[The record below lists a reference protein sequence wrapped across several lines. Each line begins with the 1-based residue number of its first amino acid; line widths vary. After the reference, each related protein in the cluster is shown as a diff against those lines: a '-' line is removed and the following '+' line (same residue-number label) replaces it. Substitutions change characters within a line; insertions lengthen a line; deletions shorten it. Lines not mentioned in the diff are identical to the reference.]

1 MKVKLED
8 VAHAAGVSVPTVSK
22 TLRNRGGVSSKIQLR
37 VMEAVRETGYQRKAN
52 YLETKLDLKTIT
64 LLSFVNYGSNDLF
77 YGEIFKGI
85 QEECADIGLELNI
98 VLVNELEEID
108 QKFLKET
115 LKGVRALLLV
125 GIDNGPVLDLV
136 AELGVTATI
145 VNGYD
150 RQMRIPSVTPDY
162 RYGGWQATR
171 HMLDKGHRDIIHVT
185 HMFRDSMR
193 RRYDGFRDAL
203 DDAEITFDP
212 DKHLID
218 TGMRDS
224 NLGVE
229 QAMEKLL
236 AKGRPDC
243 TAFFCVNDVAAVTVL
258 QSLTKAGYRVPE
270 DYSIFG
276 FDDLPICQL
285 FSPHISTMNIDR
297 NGLGRTGVR
306 LLSEQVSK
314 PDQRVRRI
322 EIGVTLV
329 DRDTVYSRNATD

>member
-8 VAHAAGVSVPTVSK
+8 VALAAGVSVPTVSK

-37 VMEAVRETGYQRKAN
+37 VMDAVRQTGYQRKAN
-52 YLETKLDLKTIT
+52 YIETKLDLKTIT
-64 LLSFVNYGSNDLF
+64 LLSYVNYGSNDLF

-85 QEECADIGLELNI
+85 QEECADIGLDLNI
-98 VLVNELEEID
+98 VLVNEIEEID
-108 QKFLKET
+108 REFFKEN
-115 LKGVRALLLV
+115 LDGVEALLLV
-125 GIDNGPVLDLV
+125 GIDELEILDMIV
-136 AELGVTATI
+136 ELGVTATI

-162 RYGGWQATR
+162 RYGGWLATK
-171 HMLDKGHRDIIHVT
+171 HMLDQGHRNVMHITRMH
-185 HMFRDSMR
+185 RDSIR

-203 DDAEITFDP
+203 DDAGIEFDR
-212 DKHLID
+212 DTHLID
-218 TGMRDS
+218 TGTRGG

-229 QAMEKLL
+229 RVMKQLL

-243 TAFFCVNDVAAVTVL
+243 TAFFCVTDVVAVSVV

-270 DYSIFG
+270 DFSVFG

-285 FSPHISTMNIDR
+285 FTPHISTMNIDR

-322 EIGVTLV
+322 ELGVSLV
-329 DRDTVYSRNATD
+329 TRDTVGPPAAN